1 MAQQQPSHLKVLIAG
16 AGLGG
21 LTLALLLEQAGIEYT
36 ILEKHEGDLIPL
48 GSSISLN
55 QSIQPLFEQL
65 GMLKE
70 LESISKPISSMTFLK
85 ENMNKIGSMDLSSD
99 AVRYGYHNRIMDRPS
114 LYKLLL
120 SRIPEERII
129 TGKRVCDIEQN
140 DQGVLVR
147 CSDTSSYEADILVG
161 ADGAYSCVRRCL
173 YRDLRNQNLLPK
185 SDMAPLAFDHHCLV
199 GITDPIDPIYFPDL
213 SRSTCDMM
221 VVIGKDKPYSWWLI
235 PLKKNRLAW
244 RVTYNLPTTQIRQ
257 EHHIRSSDWG
267 PLQVEEM
274 ANACRDF
281 VCPYGGTLA
290 EVIDKTPKDRISK
303 VLLEEKFFE
312 TWYHNRTVLM
322 GDACHKVVPHAGQGA
337 AQAMLDAIS
346 LANILYDLSTTTIPS
361 SASITC
367 AFEAYYRD
375 RAEHGK
381 AAVQGSRHMGR
392 LSGGHKWTESVVRS
406 MFLNI
411 IPAKVQQTIL
421 DKVLLHRP
429 QATFLPFVRDRG
441 EYKAKPQSQV
451 EPARMRTLSGLCLR
465 LFQQDSFT

>member
-1 MAQQQPSHLKVLIAG
+1 MAQQQSSHLKVLIAG

-99 AVRYGYHNRIMDRPS
+99 AVRIMDRPS

-173 YRDLRNQNLLPK
+173 YRDLRNENLLPK

-213 SRSTCDMM
+213 ARSTCDMM

-322 GDACHKVVPHAGQGA
+322 GDACHKGA

-346 LANILYDLSTTTIPS
+346 LANILYDLSTTTTPT
-361 SASITC
+361 SASITT
-367 AFEAYYRD
+367 AFEAYYKD
-375 RAEHGK
+375 RSEHGK

-411 IPAKVQQTIL
+411 IPSKVQQTIL

-429 QATFLPFVRDRG
+429 QATFLPFVKDRG
-441 EYKAKPQSQV
+441 EFKAKPQSQV
-451 EPARMRTLSGLCLR
+451 EASRMRTLSGLCLR
-465 LFQQDSFT
+465 LFQQDSFS

>member
-1 MAQQQPSHLKVLIAG
+1 MASSSVKVLIAG

-70 LESISKPISSMTFLK
+70 LEAISKPIGSMTFLK

-114 LYKLLL
+114 LYRLLM
-120 SRIPEERII
+120 SRIPEEKII

-147 CSDTSSYEADILVG
+147 CSDTSFYEADILVG

-173 YRDLRNQNLLPK
+173 YRDLRTNNLLPK

-199 GITDPIDPIYFPDL
+199 GVTDPIDPIYFPDL
-213 SRSTCDMM
+213 SRNTCDMM

-303 VLLEEKFFE
+303 VLLEEK
-312 TWYHNRTVLM
+312 
-322 GDACHKVVPHAGQGA
+322 GA

-346 LANILYDLSTTTIPS
+346 LANILYEMPS
-361 SASITC
+361 KSSQDING
-367 AFEAYYRD
+367 AFETYYKARSN
-375 RAEHGK
+375 HGK

-392 LSGGHKWTESVVRS
+392 LSGGHKWTESVIRS

-411 IPAKVQQTIL
+411 VPGKVQQTIL

-429 QATFLPFVRDRG
+429 QATFLPFVKDRG
-441 EYKAKPQSQV
+441 EFKAKSQT
-451 EPARMRTLSGLCLR
+451 PSSRMRTLSGLCLR
-465 LFQQDSFT
+465 LFEQDSIN

>member
-1 MAQQQPSHLKVLIAG
+1 
-16 AGLGG
+16 
-21 LTLALLLEQAGIEYT
+21 
-36 ILEKHEGDLIPL
+36 
-48 GSSISLN
+48 
-55 QSIQPLFEQL
+55 
-65 GMLKE
+65 MLKE

-85 ENMNKIGSMDLSSD
+85 ENMNKIGSLDLSSD

-120 SRIPEERII
+120 SRIPQERIL
-129 TGKRVCDIEQN
+129 TGKRVSDIEQS

-147 CSDTSSYEADILVG
+147 CSDTSFYEADILVG

-173 YRDLRNQNLLPK
+173 YRDLRNENLLPK

-235 PLKKNRLAW
+235 PLKQNRLAW

-303 VLLEEKFFE
+303 VLLEEK
-312 TWYHNRTVLM
+312 
-322 GDACHKVVPHAGQGA
+322 GA
-337 AQAMLDAIS
+337 AQAMLDAVS
-346 LANILYDLSTTTIPS
+346 LANILYDLSSNPT
-361 SASITC
+361 SARITS
-367 AFEAYYRD
+367 AFESYYKD
-375 RAEHGK
+375 RAGHGK

-411 IPAKVQQTIL
+411 IPSKVQQTIL
-421 DKVLLHRP
+421 DKVLMYRP
-429 QATFLPFVRDRG
+429 QASFLPFVKDRG
-441 EYKAKPQSQV
+441 EFKAKPQSQV
-451 EPARMRTLSGLCLR
+451 EPGRMRTLSGLCLR
-465 LFQQDSFT
+465 LFQQDSFS

>member
-1 MAQQQPSHLKVLIAG
+1 MASSQLRVLIVG

-21 LTLALLLEQAGIEYT
+21 LTLGLLLEQAGIPFI
-36 ILEKHEGDLIPL
+36 ILEKHAGELIPL

-65 GMLKE
+65 GMLPE
-70 LESISKPISSMTFLK
+70 LEAISKPISSMTFLK
-85 ENMNKIGSMDLSSD
+85 ESMTKIGSIDLYSD
-99 AVRYGYHNRIMDRPS
+99 SKSRYGYHNRIMDRPS

-120 SRIPEERII
+120 SRIPKERII

-140 DQGVLVR
+140 QERVLVR
-147 CSDTSSYEADILVG
+147 CTDSSYFVGDILVG
-161 ADGAYSCVRRCL
+161 ADGAYSCVRQSL
-173 YRDLRNQNLLPK
+173 YRDLQFQNLLPK

-213 SRSTCDMM
+213 TRDTCDMM

-235 PLKKNRLAW
+235 PLTKNRVAW

-257 EHHIRSSDWG
+257 EHNIRSSDWG
-267 PLQVEEM
+267 PSQVKEM
-274 ANACRDF
+274 INQCRDF

-290 EVIDKTPKDRISK
+290 DVIDKTPTDRISK

-312 TWYHNRTVLM
+312 TWYHERTVLM

-337 AQAMLDAIS
+337 AQAMLDAVS
-346 LANILYDLSTTTIPS
+346 LANLLYEIPS
-361 SASITC
+361 TSPQDIQAT
-367 AFEAYYRD
+367 FEAYYRE
-375 RAEHGK
+375 RAVCGK

-392 LSGGHKWTESVVRS
+392 LSGGHKWTETLIRN

-411 IPAKVQQTIL
+411 LPSKIQETIL
-421 DKVLLHRP
+421 DKMLSYRP
-429 QATFLPFVRDRG
+429 QAIFLPFVEDRG
-441 EYKAKPQSQV
+441 EFKARSQT
-451 EPARMRTLSGLCLR
+451 PSKRMRSVSGLCLR
-465 LFQQDSFT
+465 QFKQHL

>member
-1 MAQQQPSHLKVLIAG
+1 MTQQRSSHLKVLIAG

-85 ENMNKIGSMDLSSD
+85 ENMNKIGSLDLSSD

-120 SRIPEERII
+120 SRIPEGRII

-173 YRDLRNQNLLPK
+173 YRDLRNENLLPK

-290 EVIDKTPKDRISK
+290 EIIDKTPKDRISK
-303 VLLEEKFFE
+303 VLLEEK
-312 TWYHNRTVLM
+312 
-322 GDACHKVVPHAGQGA
+322 GA

-346 LANILYDLSTTTIPS
+346 LANILYDLSTTTTTT
-361 SASITC
+361 SASIKT
-367 AFEAYYRD
+367 AFEAYYKD
-375 RAEHGK
+375 RSEHGK

-411 IPAKVQQTIL
+411 IPSKVQQTIL
-421 DKVLLHRP
+421 DKLLSHRP
-429 QATFLPFVRDRG
+429 QAAFLPFVKDRG
-441 EYKAKPQSQV
+441 EYKASSQSQV
-451 EPARMRTLSGLCLR
+451 EVGRMRTLSGLCLR
-465 LFQQDSFT
+465 LFQQDSFS

>member
-1 MAQQQPSHLKVLIAG
+1 MTQSSHLKVLIAG

-36 ILEKHEGDLIPL
+36 ILEKHEGGLLPL

-129 TGKRVCDIEQN
+129 TGKRVCDIEQS

-147 CSDTSSYEADILVG
+147 CSDTSFYKADILVG

-173 YRDLRNQNLLPK
+173 YRDLRNVNLLPK

-199 GITDPIDPIYFPDL
+199 GVTDPIDPIYFPDL
-213 SRSTCDMM
+213 SRPTCDMM

-303 VLLEEKFFE
+303 VLLEEK
-312 TWYHNRTVLM
+312 
-322 GDACHKVVPHAGQGA
+322 GA

-346 LANILYDLSTTTIPS
+346 LANILYDLSTTTTTAT
-361 SASITC
+361 SASITA
-367 AFEAYYRD
+367 AFEAYYKD
-375 RAEHGK
+375 RSDHGK

-392 LSGGHKWTESVVRS
+392 LSGGHKWTESVIRS

-411 IPAKVQQTIL
+411 MPSKVQQTIL

-429 QATFLPFVRDRG
+429 QATFLPFIKDRG
-441 EYKAKPQSQV
+441 EFKAKQQSQV
-451 EPARMRTLSGLCLR
+451 EARRMRTLSGLCLR
-465 LFQQDSFT
+465 FFQ